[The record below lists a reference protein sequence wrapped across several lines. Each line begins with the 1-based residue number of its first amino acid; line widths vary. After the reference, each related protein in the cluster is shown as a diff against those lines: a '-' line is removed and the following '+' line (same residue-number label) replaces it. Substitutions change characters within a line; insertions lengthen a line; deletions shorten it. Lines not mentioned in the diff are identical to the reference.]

1 MENFELSP
9 LFNIEGISAASGLV
23 YKDNKLYIISDSS
36 SYLYEYDIAVEK
48 LNKIALVKNAQENI
62 IKKDKPDFESITLK
76 DEKLLILGSGST
88 ATRNTMIAFD
98 LKSKEATIQSLDEV
112 YSLIKSEH
120 SITDSEL
127 NIEGYIVTDETV
139 YYFQRGNGTQ
149 GKNGIFFSKGDTEK
163 PKFIFVPFDLPP
175 INSVATTFTDAILV
189 QDTIYFLATAE
200 DTNSTYG
207 DGEILG
213 SSIGTIDLKTMALQY
228 YFQISQK
235 HKFEGLTLYKKTA
248 THIELLLCE
257 DNDTDELVSTIYKLT
272 IEL

>member
-1 MENFELSP
+1 MEKFELSP
-9 LFNIEGISAASGLV
+9 QFNIEGISAASGLV

-36 SYLYEYDIAVEK
+36 SYLYEYDIAAEK

-62 IKKDKPDFESITLK
+62 VKKDKPDFESITLK

-98 LKSKEATIQSLDEV
+98 LKSKEVTIQSLDEV

-127 NIEGYIVTDETV
+127 NIEGCIITNETV
-139 YYFQRGNGTQ
+139 YYFQRGNGAQ
-149 GKNGIFFSKGDTEK
+149 GKNGIFFSKNSTEK
-163 PKFIFVPFDLPP
+163 PKYTFVTFDLPR
-175 INSVATTFTDAILV
+175 INTVSTTFTDTILV
-189 QDTIYFLATAE
+189 EDTIYFLATAE

-213 SSIGTIDLKTMALQY
+213 SSIGTIDLRTMTLQHC
-228 YFQISQK
+228 FQISQK

>member
-139 YYFQRGNGTQ
+139 YYFQRGNGVQ
-149 GKNGIFFSKGDTEK
+149 GKNGIFFTKDNIGK
-163 PKFIFVPFDLPP
+163 PKYEFVPFDLPT

-213 SSIGTIDLKTMALQY
+213 SSIGTIDLRTMTLQNH
-228 YFQISQK
+228 FQISQK
-235 HKFEGLTLYKKTA
+235 QKFEGLTLYEKTA